1 MLLLGRGEHVRLP
14 PKEDDR
20 DPGINVW
27 FAVSTTSGRYR
38 RLWFEFGQVLPCAQC
53 LYCMFPAVIILSFVA
68 VSLNCASK
76 CTCLKSHHSLS
87 LVQVPS
93 MLTTSLNA
101 EALQYLQGYLQV
113 ATVQLV

>member
-1 MLLLGRGEHVRLP
+1 MHV
-14 PKEDDR
+14 
-20 DPGINVW
+20 
-27 FAVSTTSGRYR
+27 
-38 RLWFEFGQVLPCAQC
+38 FEK
-53 LYCMFPAVIILSFVA
+53 S
-68 VSLNCASK
+68 SLC
-76 CTCLKSHHSLS
+76 LS